1 MMEERLR
8 LVQQSAASP
17 PVPVGYSNPKRTDG
31 EARPR
36 LAKRARVLPS
46 ERRALRPREIDVER
60 HHSGQSPTTLRRR
73 SLSRGDLWQ
82 PAGGRGEPDTE
93 YSIHRVKRRARRAL
107 GLGVSLPQV
116 MRTQFQARKVLDE
129 SGMAQHESVARIEAL
144 YQNEWSGKC
153 HNQTH
158 PTRTQVV
165 TPVGIFV
172 AIRMK

>member
-8 LVQQSAASP
+8 LVQPSAASP

-46 ERRALRPREIDVER
+46 ERRALRPMEVDVER
-60 HHSGQSPTTLRRR
+60 HHSGESPTTLRRR

-93 YSIHRVKRRARRAL
+93 YSIHRVKLRAKKCSRPRPFAPATDANP
-107 GLGVSLPQV
+107 VSSQ
-116 MRTQFQARKVLDE
+116 
-129 SGMAQHESVARIEAL
+129 EA
-144 YQNEWSGKC
+144 
-153 HNQTH
+153 
-158 PTRTQVV
+158 P
-165 TPVGIFV
+165 
-172 AIRMK
+172 